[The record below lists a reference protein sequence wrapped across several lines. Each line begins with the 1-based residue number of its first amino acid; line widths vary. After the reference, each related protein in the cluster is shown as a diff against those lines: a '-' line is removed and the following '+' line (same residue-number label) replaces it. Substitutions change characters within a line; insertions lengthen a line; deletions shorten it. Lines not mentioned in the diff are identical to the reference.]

1 MVSQRTLYAVIVSLN
16 DLLGEVDGALSE
28 ERLSEQHRD
37 ALQDARVNIHNV
49 IERLRARVSAGD
61 GEPS

>member
-28 ERLSEQHRD
+28 ERLSGPHRD

-49 IERLRARVSAGD
+49 IEQLRARVSAGD
-61 GEPS
+61 SEPS